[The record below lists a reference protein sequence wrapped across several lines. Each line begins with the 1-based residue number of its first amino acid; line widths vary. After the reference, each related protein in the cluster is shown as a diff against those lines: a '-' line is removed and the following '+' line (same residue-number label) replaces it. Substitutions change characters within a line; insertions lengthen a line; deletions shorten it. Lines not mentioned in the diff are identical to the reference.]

1 MAANSTLIQTAFL
14 RRPAMTDPDL
24 QKKNPANPEQAS
36 EPVVSKPYIMPDDP
50 DPASVEAMAKEI
62 AEARD
67 KMLRTLAEMENLR
80 QRTRRE
86 VADAKTY
93 GITGFARDVLDIA
106 DNLQRALDAV
116 PTEARA
122 AADPGLKALIE
133 GVELTERSLLN
144 ALEKNGVKKFDPMGQ
159 KFDPNFQQAM
169 YEVPDPSVPS
179 GTVVQVVQAGFMIGE
194 RVLRPALVGVSKGGA
209 KAAPAAANGNEP
221 NSAI

>member
-1 MAANSTLIQTAFL
+1 
-14 RRPAMTDPDL
+14 MTDPDL
-24 QKKNPANPEQAS
+24 HKKDPADPAQAS
-36 EPVVSKPYIMPDDP
+36 EPVVSKPYVMPDDP
-50 DPASVEAMAKEI
+50 EDGSIEALTREA
-62 AEARD
+62 ADARD

-116 PTEARA
+116 PAEARA

-144 ALEKNGVKKFDPMGQ
+144 ALEKNGVKKFDPSGE

-169 YEVPDPSVPS
+169 YEVPDVSVPS
-179 GTVVQVVQAGFMIGE
+179 GTVVQVVQAGYTIGE

-221 NSAI
+221 DNAT